1 MKLAEALSKRAQLTE
16 KVSQLKIRLNDCM
29 KVQEGDTP
37 PELPDEVITDLDRT
51 LEELRSLIYRINVTN
66 TLTEV
71 DGLTITSLLAQRD
84 VQSMKVKTLGEAL
97 KVLTER
103 EDRYNRNEIRFVR
116 TVDVKEF
123 RRMYDRN
130 ASDLRKLDLTIQ
142 AVGWSTELIEK

>member
-16 KVSQLKIRLNDCM
+16 KVSQLKIRLNDCI

-71 DGLTITSLLAQRD
+71 DGLTIPSLLAPRD
-84 VQSMKVKTLGEAL
+84 VQSM
-97 KVLTER
+97 
-103 EDRYNRNEIRFVR
+103 
-116 TVDVKEF
+116 
-123 RRMYDRN
+123 
-130 ASDLRKLDLTIQ
+130 
-142 AVGWSTELIEK
+142 